1 MPRFAKIVKDGK
13 TLMEFHGPENAL
25 NSGNFLS
32 EGIYFLSEIII
43 RGIMPEK
50 RIGCLGGEFGYAVDF
65 VNDVFTLH
73 PDYQDAE
80 CTCELAKEFF
90 ALHDHSPECE
100 LMLPNFLHKKSG
112 LKVYWYKW
120 IGRDMKVYD
129 NNVLLETISIKR
141 LHDII
146 KECFLSLP
154 KEAIDEAQRQIEYEN
169 TEEYKKEDEE
179 KMKVLFAAI
188 SSCIKDN
195 DIIPL

>member
-73 PDYQDAE
+73 PDYQDAG
-80 CTCELAKEFF
+80 CT
-90 ALHDHSPECE
+90 CE

-169 TEEYKKEDEE
+169 TEEYKKEEEE

>member
-1 MPRFAKIVKDGK
+1 
-13 TLMEFHGPENAL
+13 
-25 NSGNFLS
+25 
-32 EGIYFLSEIII
+32 
-43 RGIMPEK
+43 
-50 RIGCLGGEFGYAVDF
+50 
-65 VNDVFTLH
+65 
-73 PDYQDAE
+73 
-80 CTCELAKEFF
+80 
-90 ALHDHSPECE
+90 
-100 LMLPNFLHKKSG
+100 MLPNFLHKKSG

-169 TEEYKKEDEE
+169 TEEYKKEEEE